1 MNTQSN
7 LSKTP
12 LLLSAIFFC
21 IFLSVFLFLHKL
33 VINNNERSQL
43 KEKEWQNEAFRR
55 DEIKALNR
63 SIETVKEEKARLETH
78 FAQSSD
84 IVPFLDTIEE
94 LGRKVDAKAEFVS
107 VDILKDGTGLM
118 VSMKASGVFQALYK
132 FITLLE
138 NSPYELEFIEMN
150 MRRGTEPNSANNKNV
165 SVSKWDATFKI
176 KLLSFVK

>member
-1 MNTQSN
+1 MQNN
-7 LSKTP
+7 FPKIP
-12 LLLSAIFFC
+12 L
-21 IFLSVFLFLHKL
+21 FLSVIFFICSTLVFLFFYRA
-33 VINNNERSQL
+33 INNNSKELQL
-43 KEKEWQNEAFRR
+43 REEEWQSETLRRDGLKALDYSVKMIEKERTQ
-55 DEIKALNR
+55 
-63 SIETVKEEKARLETH
+63 LETH

-94 LGRKVDAKAEFVS
+94 LGRKIGAKAEFIS

-118 VSMKASGVFQALYK
+118 VSMKASGAFQALYK

-165 SVSKWDATFKI
+165 SISKWDATFKI